1 MCNGYNNNP
10 LIKINIMKT
19 ILSLVAIFL
28 VTLTVSAQ
36 EFKFEKEVIDYGK
49 VAVGSEG
56 KRVFEFT
63 NVGDAPLIIKDV
75 RSTCGCTVPKKPEKP
90 IMPGQKGQIEV
101 SYDTKRPGGFSKSI
115 TIISNAKSARKV
127 VKIKGFIDKNAAP
140 AKAKSMMSTGGT
152 N

>member
-1 MCNGYNNNP
+1 
-10 LIKINIMKT
+10 
-19 ILSLVAIFL
+19 
-28 VTLTVSAQ
+28 
-36 EFKFEKEVIDYGK
+36 
-49 VAVGSEG
+49 
-56 KRVFEFT
+56 
-63 NVGDAPLIIKDV
+63 
-75 RSTCGCTVPKKPEKP
+75 
-90 IMPGQKGQIEV
+90 MPGQKGQIEV